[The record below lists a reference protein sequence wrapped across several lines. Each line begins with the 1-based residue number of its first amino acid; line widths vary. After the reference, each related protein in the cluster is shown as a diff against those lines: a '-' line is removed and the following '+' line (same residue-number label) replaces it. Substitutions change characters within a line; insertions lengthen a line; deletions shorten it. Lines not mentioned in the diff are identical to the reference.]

1 MRRGRGFNREE
12 VANLRSWGV
21 EPRPDEVEPEVSQET
36 QLAAEAAAEQR
47 RLAAYEASRT
57 ASELAADIRRRQ
69 ADERRSML
77 EQVEHMWYGSGRV

>member
-21 EPRPDEVEPEVSQET
+21 EPRPDEVEPEVT
-36 QLAAEAAAEQR
+36 QSAAEAAAEQR